1 MSASIVMLGGA
12 RAQYHLRQTFV
23 FLNAHPLNRPE
34 VIIPYANKRID
45 ENGRLTDET
54 TREKIKELLEALA
67 TWTVRLRK

>member
-1 MSASIVMLGGA
+1 MNASIGIFGGA
-12 RAQYHLRQTFV
+12 RPQHHLRQTFV

-45 ENGRLTDET
+45 ENSRFTDEK

-67 TWTVRLRK
+67 TWTVRLQK